1 MSIAR
6 RLVTAAGG
14 SEVTPFQFQLT
25 VGAGQLYELP
35 IVTVGGTQPSIQVS
49 WGDGASSPIIT
60 DVSDSERF
68 HTYSSGGTYTVSV
81 LGSLPG
87 FRVDNSTYR
96 LLYTAILDW
105 GNVGI
110 RSINFYGCSNITSI
124 PNGSYGLSRITQFNN
139 TFRSTGI
146 TSIPSDIF
154 AYSPLVTE
162 FVDTFSFTKITSV
175 PTNLFDECTLA
186 TSFNSTFNA
195 CTSLVSVPNELFRY
209 NTQVINFSS
218 TFRNNRA
225 LTNIPTFG
233 YNLNVTV
240 FTNIFNMTST
250 TNGSASWGSVEA
262 LWDREPEPL
271 GTNAFNN
278 CTGITNY
285 ATIPLNWK

>member
-6 RLVTAAGG
+6 RLITTSGG
-14 SEVTPFQFQLT
+14 AEVTPFQVQLT
-25 VGAGQLYELP
+25 VTAGQLYELP
-35 IVTVGGTQPSIQVS
+35 SVAVGAAQPQVQVS
-49 WGDGASSPIIT
+49 WGDGSSSPIIT
-60 DVSDSERF
+60 SASDAERF
-68 HTYSSGGTYTVSV
+68 HTYSTSGTYTVSV
-81 LGSLPG
+81 LGSMPG

-110 RSINFYGCSNITSI
+110 RSINFNGCSNITSI
-124 PNGSYGLSRITQFNN
+124 PNGTDGLSRVTQFNN

-154 AYSPLVTE
+154 SYSPLVTE
-162 FVDTFSFTKITSV
+162 FVDTFSFSRITSV
-175 PTNLFDECTLA
+175 PTNLFDLCPLA

-225 LTNIPTFG
+225 LTNIPTFA

-250 TNGSASWGSVEA
+250 TNGSASWGTVEA
-262 LWDREPEPL
+262 LWSRSPQPL
-271 GTNAFNN
+271 GTGAFRN
-278 CTGITNY
+278 CTGIANY
-285 ATIPLNWK
+285 ASIPLNWK